1 MSHILGIKCLRYTRE
16 HIGEGYGKPSR
27 IHLSPNSS
35 DSAALIGWLI
45 FVLEGNGKQNSHIKI
60 LREKLQNNPRSC
72 LFWR

>member
-45 FVLEGNGKQNSHIKI
+45 FVLEGDDKQ
-60 LREKLQNNPRSC
+60 LQR
-72 LFWR
+72 